1 MKNADLPPTKVLPD
15 HHQRHRRPDHG
26 YGSSSHPFEG
36 APSASK
42 RTKLQPV
49 RQPEDRLTSPPAT
62 NQPVGEASLHPSS
75 NVSLSWDYYFASL
88 LFVSYYMG
96 LFLRII
102 RAYYAVSSISLN
114 GLLFNHI
121 YIITGTT
128 TTRDSVTVDYRLELE
143 LLYLL
148 SGSPSVVIVS
158 VDPSPSPSYS
168 PRCPGFP
175 HPIALPNE
183 RSTSCSP
190 NASDLGRVPD
200 DSCSVSGPLV
210 PPSALEL
217 NLNSSLSYYS
227 TRDSC

>member
-1 MKNADLPPTKVLPD
+1 M
-15 HHQRHRRPDHG
+15 
-26 YGSSSHPFEG
+26 
-36 APSASK
+36 
-42 RTKLQPV
+42 
-49 RQPEDRLTSPPAT
+49 
-62 NQPVGEASLHPSS
+62 GEASLHPSS
-75 NVSLSWDYYFASL
+75 NVSLSWDYYFDSL
-88 LFVSYYMG
+88 LFVSYYIG

-114 GLLFNHI
+114 GLLLQSYLHHHW
-121 YIITGTT
+121 
-128 TTRDSVTVDYRLELE
+128 DDEDARLSHCGLSIGARIAVFIKWVSLGGHRLRGSFAVSELFPP
-143 LLYLL
+143 LPWL
-148 SGSPSVVIVS
+148 S
-158 VDPSPSPSYS
+158 
-168 PRCPGFP
+168 